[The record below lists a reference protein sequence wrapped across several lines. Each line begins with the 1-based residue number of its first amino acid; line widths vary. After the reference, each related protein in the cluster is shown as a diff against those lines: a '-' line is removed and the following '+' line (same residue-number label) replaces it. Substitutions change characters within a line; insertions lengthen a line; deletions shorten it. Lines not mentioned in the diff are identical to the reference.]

1 MVSVSR
7 QRSSIISQL
16 TLSDNPKQLQ
26 ANQAL
31 LKLRSPQF
39 CALGSLHRLPLRRHY
54 DHSKRFNAISSFS
67 TSSNHG
73 RSLSSA
79 KKSRRKAS
87 TPRTLEAQVGS
98 ILPTRNEYDGSA
110 RRNGGPW
117 LQEERED
124 TPSDLEERELEFS
137 MTNLRRTV
145 RPPTQDDLSSMPSG
159 YFRMPWK
166 AVATAVRVLGGTHS
180 VQPAQPMLSDSGKQF
195 FRAGITI
202 HLPGNESVAAAG
214 DGLHPERATRAA
226 GLHALA
232 KMRDMGL
239 LAFASSQPNEQF
251 EGEKEAMLDIYNY
264 AARFR
269 CVPSVSIRDH
279 GGLFSITID
288 MPEHGINVAINFVGS
303 VSHAEAAAALEFK
316 NQAELYHLSRG
327 ADTVFV
333 RDRHALSTSN
343 APGFFIYCRDQGEHC
358 GAFKVAL
365 QRRGGMWVGRPV
377 FERLDLQVGPK
388 VEIRTRSKIHTEKI
402 TTLVGALSVL
412 KSEPHLFDNFTEA
425 LRAGN
430 GKYLRK
436 LKPKEV
442 ILNPEVL
449 QELNSIQALEWPH
462 EPLPRLHQVQFSN
475 EPSRHTRPKHAL
487 TQEQIAMK
495 SCQLKEKMDEYKTR
509 SDLEHLRQ
517 TRSELPMAQYASR
530 VRQIVHDN
538 VYCVVIGATGSGK
551 TTQVPQ
557 IFLDQAIESGT
568 GASCNVICTQ
578 PRRIAA
584 TSVARRVA
592 GERAEQLQET
602 VGYHVR
608 FDAKLPKPG
617 GSILYCTA
625 GILLQQLQ
633 HAPDDVF
640 DHASHLVID
649 EVHERDLINDFLLT
663 TLKYAM
669 AARAARG
676 KKLPR
681 VVLMSATIDSDQFA
695 AYFRNS
701 LPSADSTDCPTLNV
715 PGRTFPVQEYYLDDV
730 LGAMK
735 DTHDQRSL
743 KLLRTDKQTVE
754 YLKAEKIGISN
765 SLANADTSPDSV
777 IDWKSQAA
785 TAGLEDV
792 FQVHDKDDGLV
803 PLGLAATAVAHITKA
818 SESGA
823 ILVFLPGWEEIKDVD
838 ELLRAES
845 PLGVD
850 FNDPQRFQIIMLH
863 SSIQDSQKT
872 VFDPV
877 PEGCRKIILSTNIA
891 ETSVTIPDVQFVVD
905 TGKCREKRYDQTR
918 RVTQLQ
924 CTWISKSNAKQR
936 AGRAGRVQDGIYYA
950 LFTRSRRESMRTSGL
965 PELLRSDLQETCLD
979 VKTQAIK
986 MPVAEFL
993 AGAIEPP
1000 PPSAVETAMQN
1011 LVSLGALTK
1020 QEELTPLGRVLA
1032 SLPVHPTLGKMIILG
1047 VIFRCL
1053 DPMITLGAAAH
1064 QRPLITSPLDQR
1076 SAADEMKKKFA
1087 GSSESD
1093 HIMLLEAFGEARQ
1106 ATARGG
1112 REAYDMFGNTSFM
1125 SRGAFKN
1132 IDMTAR
1138 EIVDILTK
1146 AGLIESQNIET
1157 TLQYGGRHMNANS
1170 GSQALVKAL
1179 LVAGLYPNLAV
1190 QTRSEVFRTSS
1201 EQGVRMHPSSVND
1214 ELVSDAN
1221 FFTYNS
1227 LSLSSDG
1234 SSMFLRESSSVT
1246 PLMALLFGGP
1256 LVPRGPIVEI
1266 DQWLPMFI
1274 KADVPGTEPQTRLAG
1289 QLVSNQVLFL
1299 RRLLDRMLATA
1310 FRDLASHTPL
1320 SEDPMRSELVFR
1332 LARVLNREAGDLGNL
1347 RPRDETGEAGLKVE
1361 LGPGGQIR
1369 ASSTRA
1375 WDLDT
1380 TFHRSSGPFGF
1391 GTSTP
1396 PGSRLSS
1403 SELIKLRAELRSRGE
1418 RELAEDFS

>member
-1 MVSVSR
+1 MR
-7 QRSSIISQL
+7 W
-16 TLSDNPKQLQ
+16 PM
-26 ANQAL
+26 ANRAL
-31 LKLRSPQF
+31 LTLRSPQF
-39 CALGSLHRLPLRRHY
+39 CALGSLRRLPLRRDY
-54 DHSKRFNAISSFS
+54 VHSKRFDAISSFS
-67 TSSNHG
+67 TPSNRG
-73 RSLSSA
+73 RSLSYA
-79 KKSRRKAS
+79 EKERRKS
-87 TPRTLEAQVGS
+87 NTPRKLKALLGSTLPA
-98 ILPTRNEYDGSA
+98 RNEYDGSA
-110 RRNGGPW
+110 QRNGGSR
-117 LQEERED
+117 LQEDRED
-124 TPSDLEERELEFS
+124 TLNDLRESELEFS

-145 RPPTQDDLSSMPSG
+145 RLPTQDDLSSMPSG

-166 AVATAVRVLGGTHS
+166 AVATAVQALGGTHS
-180 VQPAQPMLSDSGKQF
+180 VQPAQSMLSGSGKKF
-195 FRAGITI
+195 SRTDII
-202 HLPGNESVAAAG
+202 INLPGNDSVVAAG
-214 DGLHPERATRAA
+214 DGCSPERAKRAA

-232 KMRDMGL
+232 KMRDMDVL
-239 LAFASSQPNEQF
+239 TFAGSQSKEEF
-251 EGEKEAMLDIYNY
+251 EDEKEGMMDIYNY
-264 AARFR
+264 AARYR
-269 CVPSVSIRDH
+269 CVPSVSIRERR
-279 GGLFSITID
+279 GLFSIAID
-288 MPEHGINVAINFVGS
+288 MPQHGINVAINVVGS
-303 VSHAEAAAALEFK
+303 VAHAEAAAALEFK
-316 NQAELYHLSRG
+316 NQAELYHLRRG
-327 ADTVFV
+327 ADTVVV
-333 RDRHALSTSN
+333 RDPHSLSTRN
-343 APGFFIYCRDQGEHC
+343 APGFFIYCRDQGEHL
-358 GAFKVAL
+358 GAFNVSL
-365 QRRGGMWVGRPV
+365 QRLGEMWVGTPV
-377 FERLDLQVGPK
+377 FGRPDLQVDPK
-388 VEIRTRSKIHTEKI
+388 VKVRTRSKDHAVKI
-402 TTLVGALSVL
+402 AKLVGALSVL
-412 KSEPHLFDNFTEA
+412 KTKPHLFDNFSKA
-425 LRAGN
+425 LQAGN
-430 GKYLRK
+430 GKYLG
-436 LKPKEV
+436 KPRPTEV
-442 ILNPEVL
+442 VLNPEVL
-449 QELNSIQALEWPH
+449 QELNAIQALGWPH
-462 EPLPRLHQVQFSN
+462 EPLPRVHPVQFRN
-475 EPSRHTRPKHAL
+475 EPARHTRPKHAL

-495 SCQLKEKMDEYKTR
+495 SFRLKEKMDEYKTR
-509 SDLEHLRQ
+509 GDLEHLRQ

-557 IFLDQAIESGT
+557 ILLDQAIESGT

-608 FDAKLPKPG
+608 FDAKLPNPG

-640 DHASHLVID
+640 DHISHLVID

-663 TLKYAM
+663 TLKYTM
-669 AARAARG
+669 AARAAQG

-681 VVLMSATIDSDQFA
+681 VVLMSATIDAGQFA

-715 PGRTFPVQEYYLDDV
+715 PGRTFPVQEYYLDEV

-735 DTHDQRSL
+735 DTHDQQNL
-743 KLLRTDKQTVE
+743 KLLRTDKKTVE
-754 YLKAEKIGISN
+754 YLKAEKIDVGS
-765 SLANADTSPDSV
+765 SLANADTYPDSV
-777 IDWKSQAA
+777 IDWKSQAV
-785 TAGLEDV
+785 TAGLEDI
-792 FQVHDKDDGLV
+792 FHSHDKDDGLV
-803 PLGLAATAVAHITKA
+803 PLGLAATAVAHITKT

-823 ILVFLPGWEEIKDVD
+823 ILVFLPGWDEIKDVD
-838 ELLRAES
+838 ELLRAQS
-845 PLGVD
+845 PLDVD

-863 SSIQDSQKT
+863 SSIQDSQKR

-877 PEGCRKIILSTNIA
+877 PERCRKIILSTNIA

-918 RVTQLQ
+918 RITQLQ

-936 AGRAGRVQDGIYYA
+936 AGRAGRVQDGVYYA
-950 LFTRSRRESMRTSGL
+950 LFTRSRRESMRTSAL

-979 VKTQAIK
+979 VKTHPIK

-1020 QEELTPLGRVLA
+1020 KEELTPLGRVLA

-1064 QRPLITSPLDQR
+1064 QRPLITSPLNQR
-1076 SAADEMKKKFA
+1076 SAVDEMKKKLA
-1087 GSSESD
+1087 GPSESD

-1106 ATARGG
+1106 ASARGG
-1112 REAYDMFGNTSFM
+1112 REAYNMFRSNFM

-1138 EIVDILTK
+1138 DIVGILTK
-1146 AGLIESQNIET
+1146 AGLIENQNIET

-1170 GSQALVKAL
+1170 GSEALVKAL

-1190 QTRSEVFRTSS
+1190 QTRPDLFRTSS
-1201 EQGVRMHPSSVND
+1201 ENNVRMHPSSVND
-1214 ELVSDAN
+1214 ELVSAAS

-1234 SSMFLRESSSVT
+1234 NSMYLRESSSVT

-1256 LVPRGPIVEI
+1256 LVPRGAVLEM

-1274 KADVPGTEPQTRLAG
+1274 MADVPGTGPQTSLGG
-1289 QLVSNQVLFL
+1289 QLVSDQVLFL
-1299 RRLLDRMLATA
+1299 RRLLDRVLAAA
-1310 FRDLASHTPL
+1310 FRDLASKTPL
-1320 SEDPMRSELVFR
+1320 AEDPMRSELVFK
-1332 LARVLNREAGDLGNL
+1332 LVRVLNREAGDQGNL
-1347 RPRDETGEAGLKVE
+1347 RPGSPTREAGLEV
-1361 LGPGGQIR
+1361 
-1369 ASSTRA
+1369 
-1375 WDLDT
+1375 
-1380 TFHRSSGPFGF
+1380 
-1391 GTSTP
+1391 
-1396 PGSRLSS
+1396 
-1403 SELIKLRAELRSRGE
+1403 KLRPAEQLRWSRAGAWPGAAN
-1418 RELAEDFS
+1418 RPSSRFGASITSRQCSL